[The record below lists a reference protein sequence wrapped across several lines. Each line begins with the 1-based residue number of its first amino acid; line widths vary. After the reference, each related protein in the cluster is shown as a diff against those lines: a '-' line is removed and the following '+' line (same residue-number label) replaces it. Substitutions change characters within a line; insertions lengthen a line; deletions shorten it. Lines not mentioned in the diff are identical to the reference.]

1 LSIAELSIT
10 EFTDPGCPFGWSSE
24 PVRRRLD
31 WLFGD
36 QLQWSLRMVGLS
48 RSPED
53 YSGKGFTPARQSAA
67 FRSLSE
73 RHHMP
78 MDTAERSRMSA
89 TVPACRAVV
98 AMRLHEPDRERRLL
112 RALQVRHFSG
122 ELLDDQSTLDG
133 AALDVGLEPGNL
145 RAWMSEPD
153 TERILDEDLDSARSP
168 SPEAIALSDRLAR
181 NGDGWRYSCPSYEIE
196 RPADGARMS
205 VPGFQPLGAYE
216 VAIANLLP
224 HAHRRADPNSAE
236 QVLAW
241 AGEPLATVEVAGVCA
256 IELEQAREDLGR
268 VAHEQHVGF
277 DGLWS
282 LPGD

>member
-1 LSIAELSIT
+1 
-10 EFTDPGCPFGWSSE
+10 
-24 PVRRRLD
+24 
-31 WLFGD
+31 
-36 QLQWSLRMVGLS
+36 MVGLS

-73 RHHMP
+73 LHHMP

-98 AMRLHEPDRERRLL
+98 AMRLHEPDRERPLL

-122 ELLDDQSTLDG
+122 GLLDEQSTLDG
-133 AALDVGLEPGNL
+133 AALDVGLEPGDL

-181 NGDGWRYSCPSYEIE
+181 NGDGWRYTCPSYEIE

-205 VPGFQPLGAYE
+205 VPGFQPLRAYE

-224 HAHRRADPNSAE
+224 HAHRRADPESAE

-241 AGEPLATVEVAGVCA
+241 AGEPLATVEVANVRE

-277 DGLWS
+277 DGFWS

>member
-1 LSIAELSIT
+1 
-10 EFTDPGCPFGWSSE
+10 
-24 PVRRRLD
+24 
-31 WLFGD
+31 
-36 QLQWSLRMVGLS
+36 MVGLS

-53 YSGKGFTPARQSAA
+53 YTGKGFTPARQSAA

-89 TVPACRAVV
+89 TIPGCRAVV
-98 AMRLHEPDRERRLL
+98 AMRLHEPERERRLL

-122 ELLDDQSTLDG
+122 ELLDEQTTLDG
-133 AALDVGLEPGNL
+133 AALDVGLEPGDL
-145 RAWMSEPD
+145 HAWISEPD
-153 TERILDEDLDSARSP
+153 TERSLEEDLQSARSP
-168 SPEAIALSDRLAR
+168 SAVAIALSDRLAR
-181 NGDGWRYSCPSYEIE
+181 NGDGWRYTCPSYEIE
-196 RPADGARMS
+196 RAADGARMS
-205 VPGFQPLGAYE
+205 VPGFQPLRAYE

-224 HAHRRADPNSAE
+224 HAHRRPDPDGAE

-241 AGEPLATVEVAGVCA
+241 AGEPLATVEVAEVCA

-282 LPGD
+282 LAGD